1 MTHPVSHPRAP
12 VRATAARSAAR
23 SAVRAAARAP
33 RRPAARSEREAAVI
47 TALTGIRRLERAL
60 RLAARRIESVARL
73 SAAQLFV
80 LEQLAVAPAESLNG
94 LALRTLTDRS
104 SVSAVVD
111 RLAELGLVSRRSDRA
126 DRRRQRIRITA
137 AGRRMLVT
145 ASPSPTTL
153 LIAGLRQL
161 ARDELAGVASGLT
174 RLNEAMGLAGRR
186 APMLFDDG
194 PEETR

>member
-1 MTHPVSHPRAP
+1 MTHPVPRPRAA
-12 VRATAARSAAR
+12 VRATAALP
-23 SAVRAAARAP
+23 AARATRP
-33 RRPAARSEREAAVI
+33 RVTMSERDADVRTAV
-47 TALTGIRRLERAL
+47 AGIRRLERAL

-80 LEQLAVAPAESLNG
+80 LEQLAIAPADSLNG

-104 SVSAVVD
+104 SVSTVVD
-111 RLAELGLVSRRSDRA
+111 RLAELGLVSRRSDRE

-145 ASPSPTTL
+145 AAPSPTAR

-161 ARDELAGVASGLT
+161 TRTELHGVATGLA
-174 RLNEAMGLAGRR
+174 RLNDVMGLSGVRAG
-186 APMLFDDG
+186 MLFDGDTAG
-194 PEETR
+194 PR